1 MVKKDIMYK
10 SKKYKEF
17 KETVSKTDV
26 YDKRFLEP
34 FEAWIDGYE
43 HAMSQLKFLNLHD
56 VMASAFVVW
65 VNRKCIVVIA
75 KTKEEVMDR
84 LRGAGIEWDLIRAE
98 PLDAIF
104 PHLP

>member
-1 MVKKDIMYK
+1 M
-10 SKKYKEF
+10 ENNTQTT
-17 KETVSKTDV
+17 ENPQ
-26 YDKRFLEP
+26 YDAKLP
-34 FEAWIDGYE
+34 
-43 HAMSQLKFLNLHD
+43 

-65 VNRKCIVVIA
+65 VNHKCIVVVA

-84 LRGAGIEWDLIRAE
+84 LREAGIEWNSIKVE

>member
-1 MVKKDIMYK
+1 
-10 SKKYKEF
+10 
-17 KETVSKTDV
+17 
-26 YDKRFLEP
+26 
-34 FEAWIDGYE
+34 
-43 HAMSQLKFLNLHD
+43 MSELPQTPQSNIGA

-65 VNRKCIVVIA
+65 VNHKCIVVVA

-84 LRGAGIEWDLIRAE
+84 LRDAGIEWNSIKVE